1 MGFIKVAE
9 TEEIPTGKMK
19 MIKLQEKEILIVNV
33 GGNYY
38 AIGNRCTHA
47 GGNLS
52 NGYLEGT
59 IVTCPKHGSKFDVI
73 TGKAILGPK
82 IVFVRL
88 KTKDEPKFEVNVEG
102 KSILL
107 KTD

>member
-1 MGFIKVAE
+1 
-9 TEEIPTGKMK
+9 
-19 MIKLQEKEILIVNV
+19 V

-38 AIGNRCTHA
+38 ALGNRCTHA

-52 NGYLEGT
+52 KGFLDGT
-59 IVTCPKHGSKFDVI
+59 TITCPKHGSKFDVI

-88 KTKDEPKFEVNVEG
+88 KTKDVPKFEVKIEG
-102 KSILL
+102 KNILL
-107 KTD
+107 RSD